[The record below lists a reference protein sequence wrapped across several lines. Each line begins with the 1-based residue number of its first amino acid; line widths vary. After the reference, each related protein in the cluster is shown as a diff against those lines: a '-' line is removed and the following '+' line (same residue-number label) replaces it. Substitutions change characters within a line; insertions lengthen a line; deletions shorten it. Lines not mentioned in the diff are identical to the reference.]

1 MKVNDYKMM
10 PRVEADAVLDSTA
23 SAIQKAKKTA
33 ENLTTRLRI
42 VESYLQI
49 EEDAL
54 RHCTDVSISTNLQAL
69 SDETFSALR
78 FGANDLQA
86 LSAFPPAAETSE
98 DPSAEEERYYKKIVL
113 PADKVLSFLE
123 PDAIYVR
130 TPMLW
135 SRQNRKIRG
144 SKGRTIGP
152 ERCVFY
158 RNSVRYS
165 IMIDPSFATYN
176 FKKFEKKIVQY
187 LYIYH
192 DLPTNKM
199 YLIDND
205 NHETKHVTDAIIQ
218 FLPAGDTPLACNFYS
233 SAAITEAI
241 PEGTYVTVTSFSDG
255 IKSDEKIIAY
265 WAEKYKDFSS
275 QI

>member
-49 EEDAL
+49 EEDVL
-54 RHCTDVSISTNLQAL
+54 RHSKETNLNTNLQAL

-78 FGANDLQA
+78 FCANDLHN
-86 LSAFPPAAETSE
+86 LSAFPPSSEVSIDPAA
-98 DPSAEEERYYKKIVL
+98 DEERYYKRIVL

-123 PDAIYVR
+123 SDAIYVR

-144 SKGRTIGP
+144 NKGRTIGP

-158 RNSVRYS
+158 RDSVRYA
-165 IMIDPSFATYN
+165 IMIDPSFASYD
-176 FKKFEKKIVQY
+176 FEKYQRKIVHY

-218 FLPAGDTPLACNFYS
+218 FLPGGDSPLTCNFYA
-233 SAAITEAI
+233 SAAVSEAI
-241 PEGTYVTVTSFSDG
+241 PEGTYVTVTTATDG
-255 IKSDEKIIAY
+255 IKSDEEIIRY
-265 WAEKYKDFSS
+265 WAEKYKNFDA